1 MTTDGKIR
9 ETALNTYIKEVGA
22 AVAAQ
27 LDACTRCGICAEA
40 CHFYIATGKPEY
52 TPVWKVELVRRLYEQ
67 RFTPLGRFKIA
78 LGLDKAVTEADLREW
93 VEYDYHAC
101 TMCQRCSLVC
111 PMGVQIADLIHM
123 ARSGLQAAGLTP
135 EDLQQALDNQLEIG
149 SPLGVDD
156 DKFDERME
164 WIEED
169 WEVDLPMDKPGADAL
184 LVFSSIEIM
193 KFPDNIAAIAKIL
206 DAGGVNWT
214 LSREAREVTN
224 FGLYAGSDEIEKLI
238 AQRVIAP
245 AKRMKVKRVIVSE
258 CGHAYD
264 SLRFRVANLMGE
276 TLPFEIVHITEVIG
290 ELIASGKIRVK
301 PGVLNE
307 KVTFHDACKIQRRGG
322 NFDQPRE
329 VLKQLAGKDNFVE
342 MTPNREEAF
351 CCGGGGG
358 VIATKA
364 ADTVRRAAFTVKI
377 DQVNKTGAKK
387 VAMTCS
393 NCRLQFLDC
402 VDHFALDWE
411 VLGIAQLVA
420 DNLVK

>member
-1 MTTDGKIR
+1 MASNGKVR
-9 ETALNTYIKEVGA
+9 ETALNTYIKEVGG

-27 LDACTRCGICAEA
+27 LEACTRCGICAEA
-40 CHFYIATGKPEY
+40 CHFYLATGKPEY
-52 TPVWKVELVRRLYEQ
+52 TPIWKVELVKRLYEQ
-67 RFTPLGRFKIA
+67 RFTPMGRLKLA
-78 LGLDKAVTEADLREW
+78 LGLDKPVTEADLEQW

-111 PMGVQIADLIHM
+111 PMGIQIGDLIHM

-135 EDLQQALDNQLEIG
+135 EDLQQALDNQLELG

-156 DKFDERME
+156 DTFDDRME
-164 WIEED
+164 WVEED
-169 WEVDLPMDKPGADAL
+169 WEVDLPMDKAGADNL

-214 LSREAREVTN
+214 ISKEAREVTN
-224 FGLYAGSDEIEKLI
+224 FGLYAGSDELEAFIVRRIVE
-238 AQRVIAP
+238 P

-264 SLRFRVANLMGE
+264 NLRFRAANLLGE

-290 ELIASGKIRVK
+290 ELLASGKIKVK
-301 PGVLNE
+301 PGVIDE

-329 VLKQLAGKDNFVE
+329 VLKQLAGKNFVE
-342 MTPNREEAF
+342 MTPNREAAF

-364 ADTVRRAAFTVKI
+364 ADTVRRAAFTIKI
-377 DQVNKTGAKK
+377 DQVNQTGAHK

>member
-1 MTTDGKIR
+1 MATNSKVR
-9 ETALNTYIKEVGA
+9 ETALNTYIKEVGG

-27 LDACTRCGICAEA
+27 LEACTRCGICAEA

-52 TPVWKVELVRRLYEQ
+52 TPIWKVELVKRLYEQ
-67 RFTPLGRFKIA
+67 RFTPIGRLKIA
-78 LGLDKAVTEADLREW
+78 LGLEKPVTEADLEQW

-111 PMGVQIADLIHM
+111 PMGIQIADLIHM
-123 ARSGLQAAGLTP
+123 ARSGLQAAGLIP
-135 EDLQQALDNQLEIG
+135 EDLQQALDNQLELG

-156 DKFDERME
+156 DTFDERME
-164 WIEED
+164 WIQED
-169 WEVDLPMDKPGADAL
+169 WEVDLPLDKAGADNL

-206 DAGGVNWT
+206 DAGGINWT
-214 LSREAREVTN
+214 LSKEAREATN
-224 FGLYAGSDEIEKLI
+224 FGLYAGSDELETYIVRRIIE
-238 AQRVIAP
+238 P

-264 SLRFRVANLMGE
+264 NLRFRAANLLGE

-290 ELIASGKIRVK
+290 ELIGSGKIKVK
-301 PGVLNE
+301 PGVLTE

-322 NFDQPRE
+322 NFDQPRD
-329 VLKQLAGKDNFVE
+329 VLKQLAGNNFIE

-364 ADTVRRAAFTVKI
+364 ADTVRRAAFTIKI
-377 DQVNKTGAKK
+377 DQVNKTGAHQ

-402 VDHFALDWE
+402 VDHYALDWE